1 MIFPVNLSIYYDD
14 GTGYHHG
21 DPGVNFWVPAV
32 VANATKIK
40 YFSITRDPNNVEP
53 CYTLNILTPDITSKD
68 SHNLLTALQQLATR
82 FASKK
87 PDDYTIFNNADHIQR
102 VWSGRY
108 DNDNAHRKIDLYRYE
123 ISLQGLAITADE
135 LHQLTRDLILSLP
148 FSISKKSLSELN
160 EAFQAF
166 FNTQKNIMDTEE
178 PGVNANF
185 KQSLNE
191 ALVQKNYLLA
201 SELIEQAKAN
211 EDELSERDRKEII
224 LKVIY
229 EHSDKTEYALGFFEG
244 EDTSFKGVCTKIL
257 KANPDTTLNMAD
269 LYFSSRDEEIGVV
282 ESFSFLK

>member
-1 MIFPVNLSIYYDD
+1 MVFPVNLNIYYDD
-14 GTGYHHG
+14 GTGHPPG

-32 VANATKIK
+32 VADATKIK
-40 YFSITRDPNNVEP
+40 YFSVTRAPNKAEP
-53 CYTLNILTPDITSKD
+53 CYTFNILTPDITSND
-68 SHNLLTALQQLATR
+68 SDKFVAALQQVGTQ

-87 PDDYTIFNNADHIQR
+87 PDDYAVFNNIDHIKR

-108 DNDNAHRKIDLYRYE
+108 NSKRNYENIYLYTYT
-123 ISLQGLAITADE
+123 ISLQGLEITENE
-135 LHQLTRDLILSLP
+135 LHQLTHDLILSLP

-160 EAFQAF
+160 EAFHEF
-166 FNTQKNIMDTEE
+166 FNTQKNIMDSEE

-224 LKVIY
+224 LKAIY